1 MRRKFEMIPN
11 TISLM
16 DQVDVTNGAHILYYY
31 TDHDAYIKNA
41 TSFLINGLIQD
52 EHVVFIDS
60 EPNYL
65 EVLHSLA
72 SRVGS
77 EALERIH
84 YVNHIDFY
92 YEHGK
97 LLVSDVMNNFAKLF
111 APLQQNPRAIRS
123 WGHLPWDENRNME
136 EQLLMYEDRCDSSIL
151 NAQMLGVCAYDA
163 KTIPA
168 HVQNEMMRS
177 HEYFMTDDSLAPSMF
192 YRDSKRSVIIPSPA
206 VHMEMQSEMDLY
218 KQKLDF
224 AHAVSHEV
232 RNPLTVIRA
241 YAMLMLNPRTE
252 MGEDHMRK
260 LQAIVDYVDV
270 IDHEIAHIIN
280 TEQLLSTDTLWQKEA
295 VNVKP
300 LLDEVLHMMT
310 TKARTQGVECHA
322 EIDVQEAQIYGSSI
336 GFKLIVSNL
345 ISNAIKYSHEGSS
358 VSVHANVREGML
370 QFDVRDKGVGMTN
383 EQLEKLFR
391 KYEKM
396 NTDKSGQGIGLFMV
410 KKLTDH
416 FEGSIDVRSKLYA
429 GTEVH
434 VELPLV

>member
-1 MRRKFEMIPN
+1 MSPN

-16 DQVDVTNGAHILYYY
+16 DQVDVTNGAHILYYFSN
-31 TDHDAYIKNA
+31 HDAYIKNA
-41 TSFLINGLIQD
+41 ASFLINGLIQD
-52 EHVVFIDS
+52 EHVVLIDS
-60 EPNYL
+60 ESNYH
-65 EVLHSLA
+65 EIIEALA
-72 SRVGS
+72 ARVGS
-77 EALERIH
+77 EAMERIH
-84 YVNHIDFY
+84 YVNHAEFY
-92 YEHGK
+92 YEHGM
-97 LLVSDVMNNFAKLF
+97 LLVTDVMNNFARLF
-111 APLQQNPRAIRS
+111 TPLQQDLRAIRS
-123 WGHLPWDENRNME
+123 WGHVLWDEDANAKIE
-136 EQLLMYEDRCDSSIL
+136 EKLITYEHRCDASDQ
-151 NAQMLGVCAYDA
+151 NARMVGVCAYNA
-163 KTIPA
+163 NIIPA
-168 HVQNEMMRS
+168 HVQNEMLRF

-192 YRDSKRSVIIPSPA
+192 YGDTKRSVIFPSPA

-241 YAMLMLNPRTE
+241 YAMLMLSPRGE
-252 MGEDHMRK
+252 LGEDHRRK

-295 VNVKP
+295 VSVKP
-300 LLDEVLHMMT
+300 LLDEVLHMMS
-310 TKARTQGVECHA
+310 TKARTQGVECQA
-322 EIDVQEAQIYGSSI
+322 LIEVQEAQIYGSSI
-336 GFKLIVSNL
+336 GFKLIFSNL

-358 VSVHANVREGML
+358 VSVQAALRDGML
-370 QFDVRDKGVGMTN
+370 LLDIRDQGVGMTN

-396 NTDKSGQGIGLFMV
+396 NTDKSGQGIGLFIV

-416 FEGSIDVRSKLYA
+416 FEGRIEVKSELHA

-434 VELPLV
+434 VELPLL

>member
-1 MRRKFEMIPN
+1 MSPN

-16 DQVDVTNGAHILYYY
+16 DQVDVTNGAHILYYFSN
-31 TDHDAYIKNA
+31 HDAYIKNA
-41 TSFLINGLIQD
+41 ISFLINGLIQD
-52 EHVVFIDS
+52 EHVVLIDS
-60 EPNYL
+60 VTNYH
-65 EVLHSLA
+65 EIIEAIA

-77 EALERIH
+77 EAMERIH
-84 YVNHIDFY
+84 YVNHAEFY
-92 YEHGK
+92 YEHGM
-97 LLVSDVMNNFAKLF
+97 LLVTDVMNNFSRLF
-111 APLQQNPRAIRS
+111 APMQLDLRAIRS
-123 WGHLPWDENRNME
+123 WGHVPWDKDAKIE
-136 EQLLMYEDRCDSSIL
+136 EQMIYEHQCDTSVL
-151 NAQMLGVCAYDA
+151 NAGMVGVCAYDA
-163 KTIPA
+163 TIIPA
-168 HVQNEMMRS
+168 HVQNEMMKF

-192 YRDSKRSVIIPSPA
+192 YRDTKRSVIIPSPA
-206 VHMEMQSEMDLY
+206 VHMEMQTEMDLY

-241 YAMLMLNPRTE
+241 YAMLMLSPRAE
-252 MGEDHMRK
+252 LGEDHIRK

-295 VNVKP
+295 VSVRP

-310 TKARTQGVECHA
+310 TKARTQGVECQA
-322 EIDVQEAQIYGSSI
+322 LIDVQEAQIYGSSI

-345 ISNAIKYSHEGSS
+345 ISNAIKYSDEGSS
-358 VSVHANVREGML
+358 VSVQASLRDGML
-370 QFDVRDKGVGMTN
+370 LLDVRDQGVGMTI

-391 KYEKM
+391 KYEKT

-416 FEGSIDVRSKLYA
+416 FEGRIGVNSELHA

-434 VELPLV
+434 VELPLL

>member
-1 MRRKFEMIPN
+1 
-11 TISLM
+11 M

-31 TDHDAYIKNA
+31 TNHDAYIKNA

-60 EPNYL
+60 EPNYM
-65 EVLHSLA
+65 EVIHSLTG
-72 SRVGS
+72 RVGRDV
-77 EALERIH
+77 LERIH
-84 YVNHIDFY
+84 YVNHVDFY
-92 YEHGK
+92 YEHGMM
-97 LLVSDVMNNFAKLF
+97 LVSEVMNNFAKLF
-111 APLQQNPRAIRS
+111 APLQQDLRAIRS
-123 WGHLPWDENRNME
+123 WGQVPWDENGNNA
-136 EQLLMYEDRCDSSIL
+136 EQLLIYEHRCDSSIL

-163 KTIPA
+163 KRIPA
-168 HVQNEMMRS
+168 YVQNEMMRS

-192 YRDSKRSVIIPSPA
+192 YRDTSRSVIIPSPA

-241 YAMLMLNPRTE
+241 YAMLMLNPRAE
-252 MGEDHMRK
+252 MGEDHIRK

-295 VNVKP
+295 VSVKP

-310 TKARTQGVECHA
+310 TKARTQGVECHSLMN
-322 EIDVQEAQIYGSSI
+322 VQEAQIYGSSI

-358 VSVHANVREGML
+358 ISVHANVRDGKL
-370 QFDVRDKGVGMTN
+370 QLEVRDKGVGMSK

-416 FEGSIDVRSKLYA
+416 FEGSIDVKSELCA
-429 GTEVH
+429 GTEVQ
-434 VELPLV
+434 VELPLLTESSIFVNGKMDG